1 MEDYGEAF
9 GNCVRARARLEVVG
23 MERELSR

>member
-9 GNCVRARARLEVVG
+9 GNCVRARDRLVVVE
-23 MERELSR
+23 MEREQSR